1 MFYLSSLKINKTI
14 DSLEPKA
21 LTLNK
26 KESVLKVREFNM
38 KIANKESYASI
49 QDYNN
54 FDDFW
59 AIKINFDH
67 NYLEVDRAPFTV
79 MEDAFLSR
87 VHFLFTMLNLT
98 QVLVIRK
105 GVLVGII
112 TKNDFLKKKRLTLS
126 QSTSS
131 SKPKTYDTEMSPISE
146 LSRLS
151 RPPTSKINKDSD
163 SPKFRIADDR

>member
-1 MFYLSSLKINKTI
+1 
-14 DSLEPKA
+14 
-21 LTLNK
+21 
-26 KESVLKVREFNM
+26 M

-49 QDYNN
+49 HDFSN

-67 NYLEVDRAPFTV
+67 SYLEVDRAPFTV
-79 MEDAFLSR
+79 MEDAYLSR

-126 QSTSS
+126 QSAASVH
-131 SKPKTYDTEMSPISE
+131 KPQITQTELSPIS
-146 LSRLS
+146 RF
-151 RPPTSKINKDSD
+151 SKPAGERVQTA
-163 SPKFRIADDR
+163 SPIFKRTEPNL

>member
-1 MFYLSSLKINKTI
+1 
-14 DSLEPKA
+14 
-21 LTLNK
+21 
-26 KESVLKVREFNM
+26 M

-49 QDYNN
+49 HDYSN

-67 NYLEVDRAPFTV
+67 SYLEVDRAPFSV
-79 MEDAFLSR
+79 MEDAYLSR

-126 QSTSS
+126 QSTTA
-131 SKPKTYDTEMSPISE
+131 SKPQVLETEISPIS
-146 LSRLS
+146 RFAK
-151 RPPTSKINKDSD
+151 SK
-163 SPKFRIADDR
+163 SPKKSAAPNSPTFNKARER